1 MTFPEKLKD
10 LRKSRNLKQKEVAE
24 AINLTVNAISNYEQG
39 LREPSLTVLKD
50 ICIFFDV
57 SADYLVGI
65 TDEY

>member
-1 MTFPEKLKD
+1 MTFSEKLKD

-50 ICIFFDV
+50 ICLFFDV

>member
-1 MTFPEKLKD
+1 MTFPEKLKE

-39 LREPSLTVLKD
+39 IREPSLTVLKD
-50 ICIFFDV
+50 ICLFFDV

>member
-50 ICIFFDV
+50 ICLFFDV

>member
-1 MTFPEKLKD
+1 MTFPEKLKE

-50 ICIFFDV
+50 ICLFFDV